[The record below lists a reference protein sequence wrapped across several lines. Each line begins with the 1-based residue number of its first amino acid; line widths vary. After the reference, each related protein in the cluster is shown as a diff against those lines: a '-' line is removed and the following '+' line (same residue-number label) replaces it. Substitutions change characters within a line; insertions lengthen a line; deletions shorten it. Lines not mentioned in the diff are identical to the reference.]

1 MQGEHVIIKEV
12 YAAKVD
18 VEKAD
23 DLIRRYMPFIKAE
36 ASRQTGR
43 VCTEQD
49 DEHSIAMIAF
59 YEAIM
64 GYEKERGSFMSYA
77 SMLIRSRIIDHKR
90 KETKHEGQL
99 SIYAEEGEE
108 GRLIMDELSDER
120 DHIDEHIGLEATRQE
135 IEELTRV
142 LARAGVT
149 FSDVADN
156 CPRQQRTF
164 SACMRA
170 IRCGA
175 DDGEL
180 LDEIERTCRLPLK
193 RISELSGVERK
204 TIERHRRYILAMLLI
219 HTNGYEIV
227 RGHLRHILT
236 EKGGA
241 SV

>member
-64 GYEKERGSFMSYA
+64 GYEKERGSFMRYA

-120 DHIDEHIGLEATRQE
+120 DHIDEHIGLEATKQE

>member
-77 SMLIRSRIIDHKR
+77 SMLIKSRIIDHKR

-120 DHIDEHIGLEATRQE
+120 DHIDEHIGLEATKQE

-175 DDGEL
+175 DDGEM
-180 LDEIERTCRLPLK
+180 LDEIERTGRLPLK

>member
-120 DHIDEHIGLEATRQE
+120 DHIDEHIGLEATKQE

>member
-1 MQGEHVIIKEV
+1 
-12 YAAKVD
+12 
-18 VEKAD
+18 
-23 DLIRRYMPFIKAE
+23 
-36 ASRQTGR
+36 
-43 VCTEQD
+43 
-49 DEHSIAMIAF
+49 
-59 YEAIM
+59 
-64 GYEKERGSFMSYA
+64 MSYA

-120 DHIDEHIGLEATRQE
+120 DHIDEHIGLEATKQE

-204 TIERHRRYILAMLLI
+204 TIERHRRYIIAMLLI

>member
-120 DHIDEHIGLEATRQE
+120 DHIDEHIGLEATKQE

-204 TIERHRRYILAMLLI
+204 TIERHRRYIIAMLLI